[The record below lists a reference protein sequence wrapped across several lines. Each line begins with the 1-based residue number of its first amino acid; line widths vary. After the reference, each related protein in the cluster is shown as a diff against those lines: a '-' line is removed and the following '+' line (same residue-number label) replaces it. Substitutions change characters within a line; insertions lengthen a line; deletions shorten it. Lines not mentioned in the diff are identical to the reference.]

1 MSESI
6 HSVLVVDDNRMN
18 RLKMTRALDRGD
30 FLISEA
36 SGGQEALDLLQSQ
49 VFHLVLLDLL
59 MPEVDGFQVLERM
72 QSDQQLARIPVI
84 MVSAVEENEAVERCL
99 KIGAVDYITKP
110 VGAETLNDRVRRAL
124 HLS

>member
-1 MSESI
+1 MSELT

-18 RLKMTRALDRGD
+18 RLKMSRALDRGD
-30 FLISEA
+30 FQVSEA

-84 MVSAVEENEAVERCL
+84 MVSAVEEKEAVERCL
-99 KIGAVDYITKP
+99 AIGAVDYLTKP
-110 VGAETLNDRVRRAL
+110 VGTETLNDCVRRVL
-124 HLS
+124 HLP

>member
-1 MSESI
+1 MSEST

-30 FLISEA
+30 FQISEA

-84 MVSAVEENEAVERCL
+84 MVSAVEEKEAVERCL

-124 HLS
+124 HLP

>member
-1 MSESI
+1 MSEST

-18 RLKMTRALDRGD
+18 RLKMTRAFDRGD
-30 FLISEA
+30 FQISEA

-84 MVSAVEENEAVERCL
+84 MVSAVEEKEAVERCL

-124 HLS
+124 HLP

>member
-1 MSESI
+1 MSEST

-49 VFHLVLLDLL
+49 VFHLVLLDL
-59 MPEVDGFQVLERM
+59 
-72 QSDQQLARIPVI
+72 
-84 MVSAVEENEAVERCL
+84 
-99 KIGAVDYITKP
+99 
-110 VGAETLNDRVRRAL
+110 
-124 HLS
+124 

>member
-1 MSESI
+1 MSEST

-84 MVSAVEENEAVERCL
+84 MVSAVEEKEAVERCL

-110 VGAETLNDRVRRAL
+110 VGAETLSDRVRRAL
-124 HLS
+124 HLP

>member
-1 MSESI
+1 MSETT

-18 RLKMTRALDRGD
+18 RLKMRRALDRGD
-30 FLISEA
+30 FQISEA

-49 VFHLVLLDLL
+49 EFHLVLLDLL
-59 MPEVDGFQVLERM
+59 MPEVDGFQVLEQM

-124 HLS
+124 HLP